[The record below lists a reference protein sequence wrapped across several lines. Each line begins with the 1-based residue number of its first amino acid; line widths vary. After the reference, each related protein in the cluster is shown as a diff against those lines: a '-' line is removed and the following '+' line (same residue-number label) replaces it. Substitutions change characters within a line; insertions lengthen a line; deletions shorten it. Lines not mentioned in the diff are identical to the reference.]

1 MPDQKTKREI
11 LLVSGVLGA
20 STLLF
25 FLIGKGMGAAFAW
38 LLQSGH
44 LQSTYHVYYLVQILY
59 SILSLV
65 VPFAI
70 GGQLVKKIQKRKQL
84 FNWEHAEDQ
93 TLFYVSIA
101 FGFLALI
108 LANVTTSILTGLL
121 QEYGVT
127 FDDPELPMPTTLSE
141 YIIMTLATV
150 IVPAF
155 TEEIAFRGVILHSFR
170 KYGDLFAVGMSSL
183 LFACMHGN
191 MTQMPFALILGFV
204 MGLLV
209 VCTDSIW
216 TGIAI
221 HLFNNT
227 YAVVLTL
234 ISDNCSQTTAYTAV
248 IMINFIGLSLGLIAS
263 VYTSYH
269 YRGARRKVLYAPPV
283 NADKKTQRKYRAQAW
298 LYSLISLPML
308 ASVVYL
314 IICLYQSVHTGGA
327 V

>member
-38 LLQSGH
+38 LLQSGQ

-127 FDDPELPMPTTLSE
+127 FDDPELPMPTKLSE

-155 TEEIAFRGVILHSFR
+155 TEEFAFRGVILHSFR

-191 MTQMPFALILGFV
+191 MSQMPFALILGFV

-269 YRGARRKVLYAPPV
+269 YRGPRRKVLYAPPV
-283 NADKKTQRKYRAQAW
+283 NADKKAQRKYRAQAW

>member
-1 MPDQKTKREI
+1 MGKKTKREI
-11 LLVSGVLGA
+11 LMVSGVLGA

-25 FLIGKGMGAAFAW
+25 FLLGKGVGAAFTWA
-38 LLQSGH
+38 LQNGY
-44 LQSTYHVYYLVQILY
+44 LQLTYNVYYVVQMLY
-59 SILSLV
+59 SVISLV

-70 GGQLVKKIQKRKQL
+70 GGQVVKKIQNRKQL

-93 TLFYVSIA
+93 TLFYLSIA

-108 LANVTTSILTGLL
+108 LANVATSILTGLL

-127 FDDPELPMPTTLSE
+127 FDDPELPMPTKLSE
-141 YIIMTLATV
+141 YIFMTLASV

-155 TEEIAFRGVILHSFR
+155 TEEFAFRGVILHSFR
-170 KYGDLFAVGMSSL
+170 KYGDLFAVGMSAL

-227 YAVVLTL
+227 YALVLTL
-234 ISDNCSQTTAYTAV
+234 ISDNCSQSTAYSII
-248 IMINFIGLSLGLIAS
+248 IMVNVFGLALGLIAS
-263 VYTSYH
+263 VRTSYL
-269 YRGARRKVLYAPPV
+269 YRGARRKVLYAPPME
-283 NADKKTQRKYRAQAW
+283 ADKKAQRKYHGQAW

-314 IICLYQSVHTGGA
+314 IVCLYQSVHTGGA
-327 V
+327 A